1 MESYPKFHNEV
12 GVPIVRIG
20 CREFKCI
27 GDTALASQ
35 YRWNGPPVVGAW
47 DRLVRPPHSRRSG
60 LRNEVLKIAKEPL
73 LKARHTVRMMAW
85 RTPKSLNCVPFPQHT
100 SKKDRGTIG
109 SGARLLRLQGASG

>member
-1 MESYPKFHNEV
+1 MV
-12 GVPIVRIG
+12 GVIG
-20 CREFKCI
+20 VVLGYSRDEPAD
-27 GDTALASQ
+27 GERLQVYALASQ

-47 DRLVRPPHSRRSG
+47 DRLVRPPRSRRSG

-73 LKARHTVRMMAW
+73 LKAWHTVRMMAW

-109 SGARLLRLQGASG
+109 SRARLLRRQGASG